1 MAKKAKKKVKQA
13 DLKEA
18 EHDREDVLG
27 MRPQVFISWYPM
39 DDLQNKFP

>member
-1 MAKKAKKKVKQA
+1 MSKNIPKAVKQA

-18 EHDREDVLG
+18 EHDREDIFGV
-27 MRPQVFISWYPM
+27 RPQVFISWYSM